1 MDVVLSV
8 ESAAYCGALAAGA
21 WWLGA
26 RAYRTAV
33 DRRLP
38 AQGDRGEEEVELED
52 LLPASRAPRRRAGR
66 LSLAQRLCGSLA
78 HEGPWLDV
86 LYLLKR
92 PPEPLAPELL
102 QRSSQRVCRL
112 LLLRSLGFVYV
123 FAFLCVA
130 FQART
135 LIGERGLMP
144 CDCGEG
150 GCGWLSDSV
159 GLDRALELLGWAGVI
174 LGALQLLG
182 LDSVLVSA
190 ALFLLYL
197 IFYRTA
203 RRASGFFHYGWDFQA
218 QNTQYSNTNNLF
230 LTTHSNNYA
239 SLSYCIHI

>member
-52 LLPASRAPRRRAGR
+52 LLPAPPRLRAGR
-66 LSLAQRLCGSLA
+66 LSLAYSLCGSLA

-112 LLLRSLGFVYV
+112 LVLRSLGFVYV

-218 QNTQYSNTNNLF
+218 QNTQQF
-230 LTTHSNNYA
+230 FCFTHIYA
-239 SLSYCIHI
+239 SQSYCIHI

>member
-1 MDVVLSV
+1 
-8 ESAAYCGALAAGA
+8 
-21 WWLGA
+21 
-26 RAYRTAV
+26 
-33 DRRLP
+33 
-38 AQGDRGEEEVELED
+38 
-52 LLPASRAPRRRAGR
+52 
-66 LSLAQRLCGSLA
+66 
-78 HEGPWLDV
+78 V

-112 LLLRSLGFVYV
+112 LVLRSLGFVYV

-135 LIGERGLMP
+135 LIGERGLTP

-150 GCGWLSDSV
+150 GCGWLSDAV
-159 GLDRALELLGWAGVI
+159 GLDRALELLGWAGVV
-174 LGALQLLG
+174 LGALQMLG

-218 QNTQYSNTNNLF
+218 QNTQQF
-230 LTTHSNNYA
+230 FCFTHIYA
-239 SLSYCIHI
+239 SQSYCIHI